1 MVADLAQEWGMTL
14 LACLTAAG
22 AQLMPLLRRVLN
34 DHQALEGAVLP
45 DMILRRIPY
54 RLELRSLQE
63 PYRRPPCRSLWNIC
77 RSAKKRKTPAPAKRQ
92 APGFY
97 D

>member
-34 DHQALEGAVLP
+34 DHQTLEGGSSAGHDPAAHPLP
-45 DMILRRIPY
+45 
-54 RLELRSLQE
+54 
-63 PYRRPPCRSLWNIC
+63 
-77 RSAKKRKTPAPAKRQ
+77 A
-92 APGFY
+92 
-97 D
+97 